1 MYDEVSHP
9 ARAILLMALKPG
21 VVHGFKLHANHTAD
35 YYEPENIWL
44 SK

>member
-1 MYDEVSHP
+1 
-9 ARAILLMALKPG
+9 MALNLG